1 MLMNNF
7 KCWCRQDPVHSQVP
21 RSQAIPGVS
30 FISMRN
36 GARRSLRASSGG
48 THPAVIWQSH
58 LLDVSPQ
65 QWNTLK
71 VSYMP
76 SGEHTCKKA

>member
-1 MLMNNF
+1 
-7 KCWCRQDPVHSQVP
+7 
-21 RSQAIPGVS
+21 
-30 FISMRN
+30 MRN

-71 VSYMP
+71 VSCMLSIFRTP
-76 SGEHTCKKA
+76 A